1 MKLSLHLALRHL
13 NSSDKSNFSSFAG
26 KLSII
31 GLSFGIASLILT
43 MSVYQGFENTI
54 SNKIASFDGHYRFQ
68 DILGRSIDENS
79 DLNTVLDNI
88 LSERKDP
95 IIRSFVQ
102 GPALI
107 RKGIN
112 AEGVIIEGFS
122 GNGLVKP
129 LNNLLISGT
138 GTLSDNSIIIGK
150 SLSDKY
156 GLVIGDPLVIFDLSS
171 ISDISGMYR
180 LKQFTIGGIFHSGL
194 SEYDN
199 NMIYTSIQ
207 NAQYLLDIEEKISG
221 KVVYFTQNNFSSIS
235 ELIDEKLR
243 YPYYSSSWK
252 EKHHTLFKWLEVQK
266 LPIIII
272 FGMISLVAIVN
283 IISALTM
290 IVLDKIKTI
299 GALQAVGFRKK
310 QINLI
315 FLSKGAIIGIIG
327 SFIGLFIALV
337 LGWMQMKY
345 HILSISEDIYF
356 MDHLPIS
363 FNINNILLILI
374 LGIISSLIAS
384 YWPARIAANIK
395 PADAMRYE

>member
-79 DLNTVLDNI
+79 DLNSVLDNI

-112 AEGVIIEGFS
+112 AEGVIIEGIS
-122 GNGLVKP
+122 GNGLVES

-138 GTLSDNSIIIGK
+138 GTFSDNSIIIGK
-150 SLSDKY
+150 SLSEKY

-299 GALQAVGFRKK
+299 GVLQAVGFRKK

-315 FLSKGAIIGIIG
+315 FLLKGAIIGIIG

-356 MDHLPIS
+356 MDHLPVS

>member
-43 MSVYQGFENTI
+43 MSIYQGFENTI

-79 DLNTVLDNI
+79 DLNSVLDNI

-95 IIRSFVQ
+95 IIRSFLQ

-112 AEGVIIEGFS
+112 AEGVIIEGIS
-122 GNGLVKP
+122 GNGLVEP

-138 GTLSDNSIIIGK
+138 GTFSDNSIIIGK

-243 YPYYSSSWK
+243 YPYYSNSWK

-299 GALQAVGFRKK
+299 GVLQAVGFRKK

-315 FLSKGAIIGIIG
+315 FLLKGAIIGIIG

-337 LGWMQMKY
+337 LGWMQMKF

-395 PADAMRYE
+395 PADAMKYE

>member
-79 DLNTVLDNI
+79 DLNSVLDNI

-112 AEGVIIEGFS
+112 AEGVIIEGIS
-122 GNGLVKP
+122 GNGLVEP

-138 GTLSDNSIIIGK
+138 GRFSDNSIIIGK

-243 YPYYSSSWK
+243 YPYYSNSWK

-299 GALQAVGFRKK
+299 GVLQAVGFRKK

-315 FLSKGAIIGIIG
+315 FLLKGAIIGIIG

-356 MDHLPIS
+356 MDHLPVS

>member
-1 MKLSLHLALRHL
+1 MKLSLYLALRHL
-13 NSSDKSNFSSFAG
+13 NSIDKSNFSSFAG

-31 GLSFGIASLILT
+31 GLAFGIASLILT
-43 MSVYQGFENTI
+43 LSVYQGFENTI

-68 DILGRSIDENS
+68 DILGRPIDENS
-79 DLNTVLDNI
+79 DLNSLLYNI
-88 LSERKDP
+88 IDKKNDS

-112 AEGVIIEGFS
+112 AEGVIIEGVS
-122 GNGLVKP
+122 GNSLVEP
-129 LNNLLISGT
+129 LDNLLIYGAGT
-138 GTLSDNSIIIGK
+138 FSDNSIIIGK

-156 GLVIGDPLVIFDLSS
+156 GLGIGDPLVIFDLKS
-171 ISDISGMYR
+171 ISGISGIYR
-180 LKQFTIGGIFHSGL
+180 LKQFIVSGIFHSGL

-199 NMIYTSIQ
+199 NIVYTSIQ
-207 NAQYLLDIEEKISG
+207 NAQYLLGVEEKITG
-221 KVVYFTQNNFSSIS
+221 KIMYFTQNNFPPIA
-235 ELIDEKLR
+235 EILNEKLS
-243 YPYYSSSWK
+243 YPYYATSWK
-252 EKHHTLFKWLEVQK
+252 EKHQTLFKWLEVQK

-283 IISALTM
+283 IVSALTM
-290 IVLDKIKTI
+290 IALDKTKTI
-299 GALQAVGFRKK
+299 GALQAIGFPKK

-315 FLSKGAIIGIIG
+315 FLSKGAIIGVIG
-327 SFIGLFIALV
+327 SLIGAFIALV
-337 LGWMQMKY
+337 LGFIQMKY

-363 FNINNILLILI
+363 FNINNILMIL
-374 LGIISSLIAS
+374 LMGIISSLMAS
-384 YWPARIAANIK
+384 YWPAKIAANIE

>member
-315 FLSKGAIIGIIG
+315 FLSKGAIIGTIG

-395 PADAMRYE
+395 PADAMKYE

>member
-13 NSSDKSNFSSFAG
+13 SSSDKSNFSSFAG

-79 DLNTVLDNI
+79 DLNSVLDNI

-112 AEGVIIEGFS
+112 AEGVIIEGIS
-122 GNGLVKP
+122 GNGLVEP

-138 GTLSDNSIIIGK
+138 GRFSDNSIIIGK
-150 SLSDKY
+150 SLSEKY

-207 NAQYLLDIEEKISG
+207 NAQYLLDIEDKISG

-243 YPYYSSSWK
+243 YPYYSNSWK

-315 FLSKGAIIGIIG
+315 FLLKGAIIGIIG

-337 LGWMQMKY
+337 LGWMQIKY

>member
-13 NSSDKSNFSSFAG
+13 SSSDKSNFSSFAG

-79 DLNTVLDNI
+79 DLNSVLDNI

-112 AEGVIIEGFS
+112 AEGVIIEGIS
-122 GNGLVKP
+122 GNGLVEP

-138 GTLSDNSIIIGK
+138 GRFSDNSIIIGK
-150 SLSDKY
+150 SLSEKY

-207 NAQYLLDIEEKISG
+207 NAQYLLDIEDKISG

-243 YPYYSSSWK
+243 YPYYSNSWK

-299 GALQAVGFRKK
+299 GVLQAVGFRKK

-315 FLSKGAIIGIIG
+315 FLLKGAIIGIIG

-345 HILSISEDIYF
+345 RILSISEDIYF

>member
-13 NSSDKSNFSSFAG
+13 SSSDKSNFSSFAG

-79 DLNTVLDNI
+79 DLNNVLDNI

-112 AEGVIIEGFS
+112 AEGVIIEGIS
-122 GNGLVKP
+122 GNGLVEP

-138 GTLSDNSIIIGK
+138 GRFSDNSIIIGK
-150 SLSDKY
+150 SLSEKY

-207 NAQYLLDIEEKISG
+207 NAQYLLDIEDKISG

-243 YPYYSSSWK
+243 YPYYSNSWK

-299 GALQAVGFRKK
+299 GVLQAVGFRKK

-315 FLSKGAIIGIIG
+315 FLLKGAIIGIIG

-345 HILSISEDIYF
+345 RILSISEDIYF
-356 MDHLPIS
+356 MDHLPVS

>member
-43 MSVYQGFENTI
+43 MSIYQGFENTI

-79 DLNTVLDNI
+79 DLNSVLDNI

-112 AEGVIIEGFS
+112 AEGVIIEGIS
-122 GNGLVKP
+122 GNGLVEP

-138 GTLSDNSIIIGK
+138 GTFSDNSIIIGK

-243 YPYYSSSWK
+243 YPYYSNSWK

-299 GALQAVGFRKK
+299 GVLQAVGFRKK

-315 FLSKGAIIGIIG
+315 FLLKGAIIGIIG

-356 MDHLPIS
+356 MDHLPVS

>member
-1 MKLSLHLALRHL
+1 MKLSLYLALRHL
-13 NSSDKSNFSSFAG
+13 NSIDKSNFSSFAG

-31 GLSFGIASLILT
+31 GLAFGIASLILT
-43 MSVYQGFENTI
+43 LSVYQGFENTI

-68 DILGRSIDENS
+68 DILGRPIDENS
-79 DLNTVLDNI
+79 DLNSLLYNI
-88 LSERKDP
+88 IDKKNDS

-112 AEGVIIEGFS
+112 AEGVIIEGVS
-122 GNGLVKP
+122 GNSLVEP
-129 LNNLLISGT
+129 LDNLLIYGT
-138 GTLSDNSIIIGK
+138 GTFSDNSIIIGK

-156 GLVIGDPLVIFDLSS
+156 GLGIGDPLVIFDLKS
-171 ISDISGMYR
+171 ISGISGIYR
-180 LKQFTIGGIFHSGL
+180 LKQFIVSGIFHSGL

-199 NMIYTSIQ
+199 NIVYTSIQ
-207 NAQYLLDIEEKISG
+207 NAQYLLGLEEKITG
-221 KVVYFTQNNFSSIS
+221 KIMYFTQNNFPPIA
-235 ELIDEKLR
+235 EILNEKLS
-243 YPYYSSSWK
+243 YPYYATSWK
-252 EKHHTLFKWLEVQK
+252 EKHQTLFKWLEVQK

-283 IISALTM
+283 IVSALTM
-290 IVLDKIKTI
+290 IALDKTKTI
-299 GALQAVGFRKK
+299 GALQAIGFPKK

-315 FLSKGAIIGIIG
+315 FLSKGAIIGVIG
-327 SFIGLFIALV
+327 SLIGAFIALV
-337 LGWMQMKY
+337 LGFIQMKY

-363 FNINNILLILI
+363 FNINNILMIL
-374 LGIISSLIAS
+374 LMGIISSLMAS
-384 YWPARIAANIK
+384 YWPAKIAANIE

>member
-13 NSSDKSNFSSFAG
+13 SSSDKSNFSSFAG

-243 YPYYSSSWK
+243 YPYYSNSWK

-315 FLSKGAIIGIIG
+315 FLLKGAIIGIIG

-345 HILSISEDIYF
+345 RILSISEDIYF
-356 MDHLPIS
+356 MDHLPVS

-395 PADAMRYE
+395 PADAMKYE

>member
-79 DLNTVLDNI
+79 DLNSVLDNI

-112 AEGVIIEGFS
+112 AEGVIIEGIS
-122 GNGLVKP
+122 GNGLVEP
-129 LNNLLISGT
+129 LNNILISGT
-138 GTLSDNSIIIGK
+138 GTFSDNSIIIGK

-243 YPYYSSSWK
+243 YPYYSNSWK

-299 GALQAVGFRKK
+299 GVLQAVGFRKK

-315 FLSKGAIIGIIG
+315 FLLKGAIIGIIG

-363 FNINNILLILI
+363 FNINNILLILF

>member
-13 NSSDKSNFSSFAG
+13 SSSDKSNFSSFAG

-79 DLNTVLDNI
+79 DLNSVLDNI

-112 AEGVIIEGFS
+112 AEGVIIEGIS
-122 GNGLVKP
+122 GNGLVEP

-138 GTLSDNSIIIGK
+138 GRFSDNSIIIGK
-150 SLSDKY
+150 SLSEKY

-207 NAQYLLDIEEKISG
+207 NAQYLLDIEDKISG

-243 YPYYSSSWK
+243 YPYYSNSWK

>member
-1 MKLSLHLALRHL
+1 MKLSLYLALRHL
-13 NSSDKSNFSSFAG
+13 NSIDKSNFSSFAG

-31 GLSFGIASLILT
+31 GLAFGIASLILT
-43 MSVYQGFENTI
+43 LSVYQGFENTI

-68 DILGRSIDENS
+68 DILGRPIDENS
-79 DLNTVLDNI
+79 DLNSLLYNI
-88 LSERKDP
+88 IDKKNDS

-112 AEGVIIEGFS
+112 AEGVIIEGVS
-122 GNGLVKP
+122 GNSLVEP
-129 LNNLLISGT
+129 LDNLLIYGT
-138 GTLSDNSIIIGK
+138 GTFSDNSIIIGK

-156 GLVIGDPLVIFDLSS
+156 GLGIGDPLVIFDLKS
-171 ISDISGMYR
+171 ISGISGIYR
-180 LKQFTIGGIFHSGL
+180 LKQFIVSGIFHSGL

-199 NMIYTSIQ
+199 NIVYTSIQ
-207 NAQYLLDIEEKISG
+207 NAQYLLGVEEKITG
-221 KVVYFTQNNFSSIS
+221 KIMYFTQNNFSPIA
-235 ELIDEKLR
+235 EILNEKLS
-243 YPYYSSSWK
+243 YPYYATSWK
-252 EKHHTLFKWLEVQK
+252 EKHQTLFKWLEVQK

-283 IISALTM
+283 IVSALTM
-290 IVLDKIKTI
+290 IALDKTKTI
-299 GALQAVGFRKK
+299 GALQAIGFPKK

-315 FLSKGAIIGIIG
+315 FLSKGAIIGVIG
-327 SFIGLFIALV
+327 SLIGAFIALV
-337 LGWMQMKY
+337 LGFIQMKY

-363 FNINNILLILI
+363 FNIKNILMIL
-374 LGIISSLIAS
+374 LMGIISSLMAS
-384 YWPARIAANIK
+384 YWPAKIAANIE